1 MSDPQG
7 QQLPWKGPYLYVHCT
22 QPPGSTTRVKINSF
36 DLRQPESVRASN
48 QIAVQPHPTLRYHN
62 IFRRHTPVDEKAS
75 IRVSKKSGVSI
86 DNQKGPLAVYDS
98 GNLPVRSISADN
110 TVQTISRRNC
120 YL

>member
-1 MSDPQG
+1 MYVPRE
-7 QQLPWKGPYLYVHCT
+7 GPNRSSYVPYT
-22 QPPGSTTRVKINSF
+22 QSPDSTTRVDANSF
-36 DLRQPESVRASN
+36 DPQQLEPVRVSN
-48 QIAVQPHPTLRYHN
+48 QLAVQPYPTLRYHSL
-62 IFRRHTPVDEKAS
+62 FHRHTPVDEKVS